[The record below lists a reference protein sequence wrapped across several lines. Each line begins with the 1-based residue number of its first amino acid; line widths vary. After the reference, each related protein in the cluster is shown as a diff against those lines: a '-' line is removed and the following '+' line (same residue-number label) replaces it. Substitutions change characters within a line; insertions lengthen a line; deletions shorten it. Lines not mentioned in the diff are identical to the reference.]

1 MRHGQH
7 GQRTGLPRHFLRR
20 ALRLTLGLIVVAAFG
35 IGFTACGSSSG
46 SSGSSGSSSSDAA
59 STTKGEIYK
68 MPLPPKTGTFAE
80 EHPGYAKYGS
90 PPLVFEVAP
99 SGNAYIP
106 KNAVAKEGNVTIELI
121 NRGSESQDI
130 AVEALPSHGRV
141 VVEPVKEGL
150 SALAVTLNTEE
161 KFLFYSTIPGKRE
174 AGMEGKLTVKPR

>member
-1 MRHGQH
+1 MQRGQH
-7 GQRTGLPRHFLRR
+7 GQRHGLPRHFLRR
-20 ALRLTLGLIVVAAFG
+20 ALRLTLGIIVIAALG
-35 IGFTACGSSSG
+35 IGFAACGSSGGDSG
-46 SSGSSGSSSSDAA
+46 NSSSDAA

-80 EHPGYAKYGS
+80 QHPGYAKYGS

-130 AVEALPSHGRV
+130 ALEALPSHGRV
-141 VVEPVKEGL
+141 VVEPVKNGL
-150 SALAVTLNTEE
+150 SAVAVTLNTKE

>member
-1 MRHGQH
+1 MR
-7 GQRTGLPRHFLRR
+7 
-20 ALRLTLGLIVVAAFG
+20 LGEHARMVLGIILVVALG
-35 IGFTACGSSSG
+35 IGFTACGSSGSDASG
-46 SSGSSGSSSSDAA
+46 NSSSDAA

-80 EHPGYAKYGS
+80 KHPGYAKYGS

-121 NRGSESQDI
+121 NPGSESQDI

-161 KFLFYSTIPGKRE
+161 KFIFYSTIPGKPKRGWKE
-174 AGMEGKLTVKPR
+174 N